1 MPDTNVA
8 VTIPQ
13 PNQLYEGTSPYAPFE
28 VRFIQLYRYSSAAAA
43 RSATS
48 VAPGTLATTFTLK
61 TIDQPVTEDAG
72 PWRYAWYDSSQD
84 SNTHY
89 RWRVADA
96 TLALVSD
103 LSYIWQADGRD
114 SLSLKNIMLEVGSA
128 MGGEGGRHVATA
140 GDVNGLTAK
149 VFQSTLLDAY
159 SHKGQWVWNEA
170 NGEEVRVGTIIP
182 ASGAA
187 TFDRPVVTPFTNGTI
202 FQLHALLQP
211 SELINIINRVRGE
224 MFVLTWVHIGLNGE
238 DTYAAPEGVYSEDDI
253 VAADVGQG
261 YTNSSRVDYRP
272 VHVNVE
278 FDGFRAWLRPRLGS
292 LNYSTLRVRV
302 RRSIRDME
310 GDLVGPTDTTQA
322 LMNFLRPAVAWEAY
336 RWLSEGDPDDEGFF
350 QLTGMKRLDV
360 TAAATRYQ
368 PHVVRAVAPRELYG
382 PGMVR

>member
-13 PNQLYEGTSPYAPFE
+13 PNQLIEGTSPYAPFE
-28 VRFIQLYRYSSAAAA
+28 ARFIQLYRYSSAAAA

-61 TIDQPVTEDAG
+61 TIDQPVTETDG

-89 RWRVADA
+89 RYRLADA

-114 SLSLKNIMLEVGSA
+114 SISLKNILLEVGSA
-128 MGGEGGRHVATA
+128 MGGEGSRNVATA
-140 GDVNGLTAK
+140 GDANSVTAK
-149 VFQSTLLDAY
+149 AFQSTLLDVY
-159 SHKGQWVWNEA
+159 SFRGQWLWNEA
-170 NGEEVRVGTIIP
+170 NGEEVRVGTIAP
-182 ASGAA
+182 ATGVA
-187 TFDRPVVTPFTNGTI
+187 TFDRPIVTPFTNGTV
-202 FQLHALLQP
+202 FQLHALLPP
-211 SELINIINRVRGE
+211 SELINIVNRVRGE
-224 MFVLTWVHIGLNGE
+224 MFVLTWTHIGMTGE
-238 DTYAAPEGVYSEDDI
+238 ELYPAPEGVYSEDDI
-253 VAADVGQG
+253 VSADVAYG
-261 YTNSSRVDYRP
+261 YSNVPRVDYVP
-272 VHVNVE
+272 VHVGVE
-278 FDGFRAWLRPRLGS
+278 FDGFRAWLRPRLGHN
-292 LNYSTLRVRV
+292 NYASLRVRV
-302 RRSIRDME
+302 RRSIRDIE
-310 GDLVGPTDTTQA
+310 GDLTLPTDTTQA